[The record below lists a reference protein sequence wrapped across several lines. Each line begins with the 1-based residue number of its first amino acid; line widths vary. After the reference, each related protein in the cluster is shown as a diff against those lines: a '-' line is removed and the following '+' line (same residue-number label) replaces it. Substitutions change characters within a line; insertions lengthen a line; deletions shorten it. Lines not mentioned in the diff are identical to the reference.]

1 MDGPAVPDAM
11 LRHVFHGGPAP
22 DLVSMQQQLAQA
34 RADVAAGKYVVEN
47 PEPAD
52 FTNVVPISK
61 QYFTPAIDI
70 STIPLIKADPKIHGQ
85 PLPCPPMLPSFPQVA
100 PGYTS
105 TWEGALSPI

>member
-11 LRHVFHGGPAP
+11 LRHVFHAGPTP
-22 DLVSMQQQLAQA
+22 DLVAMQQQLAQA
-34 RADVAAGKYVVEN
+34 KADVAAGKYIVEN

-52 FTNVVPISK
+52 FTNVVPLSI

-70 STIPLIKADPKIHGQ
+70 STIPLIKADPRIHGQ
-85 PLPCPPMLPSFPQVA
+85 PLPCPPMLPSFPRAA